1 MPHVFAILET
11 PFVNRVIET
20 MPLKLK
26 LELELE
32 LKLLGLTIISRTIKL
47 GQKAN

>member
-1 MPHVFAILET
+1 MPHVFAILKT
-11 PFVNRVIET
+11 SFVNRVIET
-20 MPLKLK
+20 MLLKLK

-32 LKLLGLTIISRTIKL
+32 LKLLGLTIIPRTIKF